1 MNFLLSATLQNT
13 EKKSNYV
20 WEELKRRKKI
30 VWNVFKVEIY
40 TKFIPKCNPMD
51 AEGAQT
57 PTESMLHWT
66 TFIKFVCMAVCKL
79 SCILYLKWLEKWLH
93 IQVKV
98 YIWSSEN
105 PFFLSLLNSRQDAS
119 CLPRA
124 WFHFEG
130 KVTFLLLFLYWNE
143 S

>member
-1 MNFLLSATLQNT
+1 
-13 EKKSNYV
+13 
-20 WEELKRRKKI
+20 
-30 VWNVFKVEIY
+30 
-40 TKFIPKCNPMD
+40 MD
-51 AEGAQT
+51 AEGTQT

-105 PFFLSLLNSRQDAS
+105 PFFLSLLNSRQDAN

-124 WFHFEG
+124 WFHFKG
-130 KVTFLLLFLYWNE
+130 KVTFLLKFLYWSE
-143 S
+143 SYSTEYVS